1 MHVYG
6 ITGYRT
12 SNTFTLYRSL
22 INMDNE
28 FIDAYEIQS
37 VTQIIDNIENS
48 SKHGGKNKP
57 RGQLVSSPD
66 QMITSAEEVEKYTN
80 QFKEIFAA
88 NLKRYGDKTGTDVNE
103 LFNNLQYFSDP
114 VKLQKAKINLASVID
129 IIRLDLIKS
138 TVTAIYVSIKKY
150 TDLNFIAAL
159 NPVDAVSYTD
169 RLMNQLEKVDQL
181 KSLLKIKNPD
191 VEMQQLIK
199 QEQSGN
205 VIESKD
211 PGSKAKLLEILNK
224 IEAEENGNS

>member
-1 MHVYG
+1 MYG

-22 INMDNE
+22 ITMDNE

-48 SKHGGKNKP
+48 SKHKHTSKNKP
-57 RGQLVSSPD
+57 QGQLVSSPED
-66 QMITSAEEVEKYTN
+66 MMTSTEEVEKYTE

-88 NLKRYGDKTGTDVNE
+88 NLARYGDKTGADINE
-103 LFNNLQYFSDP
+103 LFSNLQLFSDP

-129 IIRLDLIKS
+129 IVRLDLIKS
-138 TVTAIYVSIKKY
+138 TVLAIYVSIKKY
-150 TDLNFIAAL
+150 TDPKFIAAL
-159 NPVDAVSYTD
+159 SPVDAVGYTD
-169 RLMNQLEKVDQL
+169 RLMGQLEKVDQL

-199 QEQSGN
+199 QEQSGT
-205 VIESKD
+205 IEVKD

-224 IEAEENGNS
+224 IESEENGES